1 MVASVSASAPAG
13 DAPVR
18 FPDTRAARQPQLE
31 KKREGAGEE
40 NANSNL
46 LQARPLAA
54 WLRPSTPLCSQMCLR
69 RTYSL
74 ATRQVVV
81 IATYLAVKWT
91 WSWLQSRKPKA
102 EAEE

>member
-1 MVASVSASAPAG
+1 MVTSVSASAPAG

-46 LQARPLAA
+46 LQARPFVA
-54 WLRPSTPLCSQMCLR
+54 RPCLPTAQRCLTPDSFGR
-69 RTYSL
+69 
-74 ATRQVVV
+74 RQVVV

-91 WSWLQSRKPKA
+91 WSWLKSRKSKA

>member
-1 MVASVSASAPAG
+1 MVTSVSASAPAG

-54 WLRPSTPLCSQMCLR
+54 WPCLPPLSVCLTHDSFAR
-69 RTYSL
+69 
-74 ATRQVVV
+74 RQVVV
-81 IATYLAVKWT
+81 IATYLVVKWT
-91 WSWLQSRKPKA
+91 WSWLKSRKSKP